1 MVKTQVITSD
11 SNHASVQNL
20 RGWNVQGTVV
30 LRLRKGGLVTGDPI
44 AIVNNTDSFMSV
56 DAIDAVDGLLRTS
69 GVHGELRMKH
79 PGGHGSLS

>member
-56 DAIDAVDGLLRTS
+56 DAIDAVDGCYVEVVS
-69 GVHGELRMKH
+69 GTLTEGYLYYN
-79 PGGHGSLS
+79 